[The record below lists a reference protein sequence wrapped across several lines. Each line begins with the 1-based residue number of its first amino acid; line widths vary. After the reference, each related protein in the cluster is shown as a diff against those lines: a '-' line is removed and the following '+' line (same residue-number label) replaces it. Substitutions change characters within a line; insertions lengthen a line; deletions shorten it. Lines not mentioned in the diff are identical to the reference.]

1 VRVIGRLFKGLFVGL
16 VLGGVLGAVAVK
28 ALGVTVMGTLMAYLL
43 ALVLGALTGLV
54 AGKPIWAAGA
64 KVEAGLKAFAGALL
78 AAGGMFA
85 LRHWVGW
92 SVDLTA
98 LGAGSGTLGELSATS
113 LPLISAVLA
122 MLFELDNTGES
133 AAAPPGKKRVDTPD
147 VGELTDADADAE
159 ELEQSGRR
167 NARRS

>member
-1 VRVIGRLFKGLFVGL
+1 VIGRLFKGLFVGL
-16 VLGGVLGAVAVK
+16 ALGGVLAAVAVQ
-28 ALGVTVMGTLMAYLL
+28 ALGLTVLGTLPAYLL

-113 LPLISAVLA
+113 LPLVSAVLA
-122 MLFELDNTGES
+122 ALFELDNTAELQAV
-133 AAAPPGKKRVDTPD
+133 AAGKKRVDAPE
-147 VGELTDADADAE
+147 VAELTDADADAE